1 MRQRA
6 DLGSNSRVRT
16 VNLSSDQP
24 TGVPPTVPE
33 ENDDDVAASAS
44 TQSKLVIWGTD
55 VVVSHCKA
63 RFTQFINR

>member
-6 DLGSNSRVRT
+6 DLGSHSRVRT

-24 TGVPPTVPE
+24 AGLPPTIPE
-33 ENDDDVAASAS
+33 ENENEIPATTAS
-44 TQSKLVIWGTD
+44 QNKLVIWGTD
-55 VVVSHCKA
+55 VVVSHCKS